1 MRNLNVLVVSGLYG
15 CLYWFKFY
23 CFTFHWL
30 LKYCIKVKLFS
41 DNSGEADEQQQTH
54 AESQTQ
60 YSSPATEISH
70 PCVPA
75 PPVQYTSPLLGG
87 GNTMVY
93 I

>member
-1 MRNLNVLVVSGLYG
+1 MVASIVYKLYR
-15 CLYWFKFY
+15 
-23 CFTFHWL
+23 FTFHWL
-30 LKYCIKVKLFS
+30 IKYCTKVKLYS
-41 DNSGEADEQQQTH
+41 DNSGEADELQTH

-75 PPVQYTSPLLGG
+75 PPVQYTSPLLGV
-87 GNTMVY
+87 GNTMVF